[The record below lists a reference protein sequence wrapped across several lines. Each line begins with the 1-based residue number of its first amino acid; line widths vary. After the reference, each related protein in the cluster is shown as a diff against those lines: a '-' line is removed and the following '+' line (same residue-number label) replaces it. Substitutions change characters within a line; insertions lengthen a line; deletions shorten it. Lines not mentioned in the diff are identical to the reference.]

1 MNSMAALSNARQ
13 EKFAQEIANGKTLDD
28 AYVAAGYKQNRGNAS
43 ELKSKQNVSNRVAEL
58 LEQRAAKV
66 TAKYGD
72 EIEYTRGRLL
82 GYLEKALAIAIDK
95 ENSVGVTQATVA
107 MARITGQIIDRREV
121 GEVGA
126 FDAMTDEELVREA
139 TKKAQELGVPHL
151 KLVNG
156 EDDSTA

>member
-1 MNSMAALSNARQ
+1 MSVLSNARQ
-13 EKFAQEIANGKTLDD
+13 EKFAQAIANGKTLDA
-28 AYVAAGYKQNRGNAS
+28 AYVEAGYKQNRGNAS
-43 ELKSKQNVSNRVAEL
+43 ELKSKQNVSNRIAEL
-58 LEQRAAKV
+58 LEQRAAVV

-121 GEVGA
+121 GDVGA
-126 FDAMTDEELVREA
+126 FDGMTDDELVKA
-139 TKKAQELGVPHL
+139 AAKKAKELGVPHL
-151 KLVNG
+151 KLVDD
-156 EDDSTA
+156 EDESAA